1 MMLPQIKINME
12 LLKPLF
18 KKRARSIRTKRTK
31 RLLLETF
38 KHAEIIMH
46 DLYRSC
52 EFHPQMMGE
61 LAAQELYNML
71 NSVVSVSYLDRRVLN
86 AMHKFI
92 HSLPSSWQLTPWLSK
107 IPEYAAS
114 FKMLGNQM
122 LRKQHAISY
131 ACNVC
136 RRKYVVQADVDTVM
150 EDVDPPSSMGIKRPL
165 SKKHAP
171 SAKRRRSDSL
181 SSCAVFH
188 MDATDMMEVLSSPP
202 SPSYA
207 SSPPLSPTFSCTSLI
222 STRKRKKEFEHE
234 QGKDDAQHPE
244 KRIKKEW
251 RCTSNR
257 SYYCRP
263 EGEEPIKRGSS
274 VMENEPLIRKRRR
287 TDPTIA
293 FATFKER
300 HDTLD
305 IALASKRRSRAI
317 RNTKPRAFVCIL
329 CVR

>member
-1 MMLPQIKINME
+1 MLPQIKINME

-38 KHAEIIMH
+38 EHSGYIIH
-46 DLYRSC
+46 RLNRSC

-61 LAAQELYNML
+61 LAARELYNML
-71 NSVVSVSYLDRRVLN
+71 NSLVSVSYLDRRVLN

-92 HSLPSSWQLTPWLSK
+92 HSLSCVLDMAIFLPK
-107 IPEYAAS
+107 IPES
-114 FKMLGNQM
+114 TVTFNMLGKQM
-122 LRKQHAISY
+122 LRKQHVISY
-131 ACNVC
+131 AFNMRR
-136 RRKYVVQADVDTVM
+136 RRKIVHVDVDTVM

-165 SKKHAP
+165 SEEHAP
-171 SAKRRRSDSL
+171 SAKRRRPDSL

-188 MDATDMMEVLSSPP
+188 MDATNKMEVLSGLP
-202 SPSYA
+202 SPNV
-207 SSPPLSPTFSCTSLI
+207 SSPPLYPTFSCTSLI
-222 STRKRKKEFEHE
+222 STQKRKKKIEHE
-234 QGKDDAQHPE
+234 QDTDDVQHPE

-251 RCTSNR
+251 KCTNNFPH
-257 SYYCRP
+257 YYRP
-263 EGEEPIKRGSS
+263 QGEQPVKRGSS
-274 VMENEPLIRKRRR
+274 VMEDEQLVRKRCR
-287 TDPTIA
+287 TDPASA

-317 RNTKPRAFVCIL
+317 RNTKPRAFVYIS